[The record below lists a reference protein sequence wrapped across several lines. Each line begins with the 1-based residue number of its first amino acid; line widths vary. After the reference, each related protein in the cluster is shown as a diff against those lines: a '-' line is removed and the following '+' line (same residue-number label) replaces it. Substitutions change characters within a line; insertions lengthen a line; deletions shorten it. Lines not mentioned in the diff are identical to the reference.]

1 MSITDKFRTVSQ
13 SIDHWAILIRKA
25 ELESRDVF
33 GHHRISNRSYAMD
46 LYYGSELTFYDVQT
60 GEQILYEY

>member
-33 GHHRISNRSYAMD
+33 GHHRISNKSYAMD
-46 LYYGSELTFYDVQT
+46 LYYGSELMDDVQS